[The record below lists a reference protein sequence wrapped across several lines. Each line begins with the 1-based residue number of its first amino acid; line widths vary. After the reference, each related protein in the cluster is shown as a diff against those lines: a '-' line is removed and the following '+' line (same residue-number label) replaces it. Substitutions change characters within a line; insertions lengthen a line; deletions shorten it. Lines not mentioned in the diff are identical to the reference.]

1 MSTLLLSCACDA
13 AITRLCG
20 AAGCH
25 VSKMHG
31 AGTNCGDVWIA
42 LIICATIVAVAF
54 ICAGAFL
61 CWKHM
66 EHKAYREAE
75 ERKRQWD
82 VEDINRKLNADSLS
96 K

>member
-1 MSTLLLSCACDA
+1 MNATLY
-13 AITRLCG
+13 G

-25 VSKMHG
+25 VSKMHE

-42 LIICATIVAVAF
+42 GFICGAIVLVTF
-54 ICAGAFL
+54 ICAVTFL
-61 CWKHM
+61 RWKDM

-75 ERKRQWD
+75 ERKRRWD

>member
-1 MSTLLLSCACDA
+1 MSTLLLCARETMNA
-13 AITRLCG
+13 TLCG

-25 VSKMHG
+25 VSKMHE
-31 AGTNCGDVWIA
+31 AGTNCGDVCIA
-42 LIICATIVAVAF
+42 GFICGAIVLVAL

-61 CWKHM
+61 WWKHM

>member
-1 MSTLLLSCACDA
+1 
-13 AITRLCG
+13 
-20 AAGCH
+20 
-25 VSKMHG
+25 
-31 AGTNCGDVWIA
+31 
-42 LIICATIVAVAF
+42 
-54 ICAGAFL
+54 
-61 CWKHM
+61 M